1 MSYPLV
7 TKFPYEVKNQQYKFK
22 NKIRAGMQSETEES
36 FKNGEREVFIDFRKD
51 PEGEFVLKLR
61 NLKETD
67 PEVKERVKPL
77 DDDNYNVLMIF
88 IDTLSR
94 ANFHRKY
101 HQTKELLQK
110 YHYLKK
116 KKLRA
121 YEYFRLH
128 SIRGYT
134 FPNLFASTYGV
145 PYADSW
151 TNDHLKRIDHYAK
164 EKGYIV
170 GMTSDC
176 CTYTESETKCNK
188 NPSKVDP
195 REQACLQLQ

>member
-7 TKFPYEVKNQQYKFK
+7 TKMPYEVKNQQYKLK
-22 NKIRAGMQSETEES
+22 EAVRGGMQSETKDT
-36 FKNGEREVFIDFRKD
+36 FDNGEREVFIDFRNTY
-51 PEGEFVLKLR
+51 EGEFVLKVR
-61 NLKETD
+61 DLKKTD
-67 PEVKERVKPL
+67 PEVKKRVQPL
-77 DDDNYNVLMIF
+77 DDGHYNVLMVF

-101 HQTKELLQK
+101 HQTKAILQK
-110 YHYLKK
+110 YHYLQKQ
-116 KKLRA
+116 KLRA
-121 YEYFRLH
+121 YEFFRMH

-151 TNDHLKRIDHYAK
+151 TDEHLKRIDNYAK
-164 EKGYIV
+164 EQGYIV

-176 CTYTESETKCNK
+176 CTYTESETKCKKLN
-188 NPSKVDP
+188 
-195 REQACLQLQ
+195 